1 MALQIIALN
10 HWIVFSDICIVDIMT
25 AQVFA
30 SSHTP
35 APGSHAGRGAA
46 YKSFWCF
53 IAQNRILQ

>member
-35 APGSHAGRGAA
+35 APGSPAGRGAA
-46 YKSFWCF
+46 LLGSGEKGHF
-53 IAQNRILQ
+53 RVG